1 MSVRTH
7 LDNLPSQIYVCSAG
21 DLATIM
27 QQLQEVESSAR
38 QLDSTIAGIQQ
49 KKKKTRYE
57 GYLDCKRYEQISRVD
72 CCSDLT
78 N

>member
-49 KKKKTRYE
+49 KKKQDTKGT
-57 GYLDCKRYEQISRVD
+57 
-72 CCSDLT
+72 
-78 N
+78 